1 NDEKTIKKSKR
12 KGCQRIVRSS
22 FAWAKKYGMKK
33 IFAITK
39 RNILKET
46 DGIFWSEVEKAVLDN
61 PGIEVEEYY
70 IDNMTQQLVKN
81 PERFNNSILLSTNMF
96 IDIIS
101 ECTSCNIVS
110 I

>member
-1 NDEKTIKKSKR
+1 
-12 KGCQRIVRSS
+12 
-22 FAWAKKYGMKK
+22 MKK

-81 PERFNNSILLSTNMF
+81 PERLNNSILLSKNLF
-96 IDIIS
+96 IYIIL
-101 ECTSCNIVS
+101 EFYSCNICFFFIVYFVYFYYLYFMFLS
-110 I
+110 VHYNLT